1 MMKWFLLF
9 LGLFAGLIV
18 FRKWLAGKTWV
29 PQPAETFEGRLL
41 QLGENLVALPD
52 RSHLP
57 TEVVSNTTL
66 ICFPGFLEDM
76 RYFLEVHYNTP
87 ARLVLIGNANYQNPF
102 AAVPEETPVWYGDN
116 PHLVGTI
123 AHDAWSLNRVLE
135 CMTGPERVVLHGH
148 SRGGAVILEAGRQN
162 PAMAARLEAILE
174 AAVVPK
180 GRLAGRDEKRLNPLG
195 FYLYPF
201 VFSLLRLFPQRVL
214 KSPMMWVTNATKDRL
229 VASIPYAPRQ
239 YATAVVNIRDIIDW
253 QARTDH
259 SYYNSFKRATLYVGE
274 RDGVLWRK
282 AMLES
287 AAQSEAVEV
296 IRTEGTDHFISL
308 ESPDTIRA
316 YFQ

>member
-1 MMKWFLLF
+1 MKWLLLF
-9 LGLFAGLIV
+9 LCLSVGFIF

-29 PQPAETFEGRLL
+29 AQPAETFEGRMLR
-41 QLGENLVALPD
+41 LGENLVALPD

-57 TEVVSNTTL
+57 PEAVSSTTL

-87 ARLVLIGNANYQNPF
+87 ARLVLFGNANYQNPF
-102 AAVPEETPVWYGDN
+102 AVVPEETPLWYGDN
-116 PHLVGTI
+116 PHSVGTI

-135 CMTGPERVVLHGH
+135 CMTGTERVVLHGH
-148 SRGGAVILEAGRQN
+148 SRGGAVILEAGYQQ

-174 AAVVPK
+174 ASVVPG
-180 GRLAGRDEKRLNPLG
+180 GRLAGRDEKRLDPVGL
-195 FYLYPF
+195 YLYPI
-201 VFSLLRLFPQRVL
+201 VFSLLRFFPQRVL

-229 VASIPYAPRQ
+229 VASIPFAPRQ
-239 YATAVVNIRDIIDW
+239 YATAVTNTRDIIDW
-253 QARTDH
+253 QARTDY
-259 SYYNSFKRATLYVGE
+259 SYYDSFKRTTLYVGE

-287 AAQSEAVEV
+287 AAQSEAVHV
-296 IRTEGTDHFISL
+296 MRTEGTDHFISL
-308 ESPDTIRA
+308 ESPDTVRA